1 METLHKKCYTF
12 WYLYKDLQV
21 SLQHLYNC
29 FTGDKM
35 EKRLVNFRL
44 SVELIN
50 KLEELS
56 RQTGKN
62 KTELIEEAIKCLI
75 ETHSQTDKQIQL
87 LEEQN
92 KQLMNV
98 LKGFQIALQ
107 SKDELLEEKDK
118 RIQELKEIVEL
129 LKQNQSQEKKKSF
142 WKFWK

>member
-1 METLHKKCYTF
+1 
-12 WYLYKDLQV
+12 
-21 SLQHLYNC
+21 
-29 FTGDKM
+29 M

-44 SVELIN
+44 DVELLN

-56 RQTGKN
+56 KQTGKN
-62 KTELIEEAIKCLI
+62 KTELIEQAIKCLI

-129 LKQNQSQEKKKSF
+129 LKQNQNQSRKW